1 MAERFIVR
9 RGPSSTT
16 TQAVR
21 LLPGA
26 TRYVLRGSSEV
37 MARAVSALGLPFVP
51 STCRAISDGSRSAL
65 WLGPDELLLLA
76 PEAEQPDCASL
87 LTKALAGAAGSLVDV
102 SHRQCGLELLG
113 AAVESILRTGCPL
126 DLHISA
132 FPVGMCTRT
141 VYAKSEIVLWRTALQ
156 AFHVEVWRSY
166 TEYLTALLAQAT
178 QEYPSIAH

>member
-9 RGPSSTT
+9 RGPLSTT
-16 TQAVR
+16 SQAVR

-26 TRYVLRGSSEV
+26 SRYVLRGTAEV
-37 MARAVSALGLPFVP
+37 MERAVSALGLAFVP
-51 STCRAISDGSRSAL
+51 RTCRAVSDGNRSAL

-76 PEAEQPDCASL
+76 PEAEQAECAAL
-87 LTKALAGAAGSLVDV
+87 LTTALAALAHSLVDV
-102 SHRQCGLELLG
+102 GHRQCSIELLG
-113 AAVESILRTGCPL
+113 ASVEQILRTGCPL

-166 TEYLTALLAQAT
+166 TEYLTALLAHAT

>member
-1 MAERFIVR
+1 
-9 RGPSSTT
+9 
-16 TQAVR
+16 
-21 LLPGA
+21 
-26 TRYVLRGSSEV
+26 VLRGASE
-37 MARAVSALGLPFVP
+37 ALESAVSALGLAFVP
-51 STCRAISDGSRSAL
+51 LACRAVSDGKRSAL

-76 PEAEQPDCASL
+76 PESEQSECSAA
-87 LTKALAGAAGSLVDV
+87 LTGALAIHPHSLVDV
-102 SHRQCGLELLG
+102 SHRQCSIELMG
-113 AAVESILRTGCPL
+113 ASVESILRTGCPL

>member
-9 RGPSSTT
+9 RVPAFTAT
-16 TQAVR
+16 PAVR

-26 TRYVLRGSSEV
+26 SRYVLRGTPETMERAMGALGLAFV
-37 MARAVSALGLPFVP
+37 PRACRAVS
-51 STCRAISDGSRSAL
+51 DGNRSAL

-76 PEAEQPDCASL
+76 PEAEQSECATVLAASL
-87 LTKALAGAAGSLVDV
+87 AGLAHSLVDV
-102 SHRQCGLELLG
+102 SHRQCSIELLG
-113 AAVESILRTGCPL
+113 ASVEPILRTGCPL

-132 FPVGMCTRT
+132 FPVGMFTRT

>member
-1 MAERFIVR
+1 MAERFMLR
-9 RGPSSTT
+9 RGPANTT
-16 TQAVR
+16 AQAIR
-21 LLPGA
+21 LLPSA
-26 TRYVLRGSSEV
+26 SRFVLRGTSEV
-37 MARAVSALGLPFVP
+37 MERAVSALGLAFVP
-51 STCRAISDGSRSAL
+51 RTCRAVSDGTHSAL
-65 WLGPDELLLLA
+65 WLGPDELLLIA
-76 PEAEQPDCASL
+76 PEAEQSDCSAMLSS
-87 LTKALAGAAGSLVDV
+87 ALAGLAHSLVDV
-102 SHRQCGLELLG
+102 SHRQCSIELLG
-113 AAVESILRTGCPL
+113 ASVEPILRTGCPL

>member
-1 MAERFIVR
+1 MAERYVLR
-9 RGPSSTT
+9 RGPTSNT

-21 LLPGA
+21 QLPGA
-26 TRYVLRGSSEV
+26 TRYVLRGPQEILDGAV
-37 MARAVSALGLPFVP
+37 AALGLAFAPRACRAVS
-51 STCRAISDGSRSAL
+51 DGKRSAL

-76 PEAEQPDCASL
+76 PEAEQAECVA
-87 LTKALAGAAGSLVDV
+87 ALSAALGEQAHSLVDV
-102 SHRQCGLELLG
+102 SHRQCSIELMG
-113 AAVESILRTGCPL
+113 ASVESILRTGCPL
-126 DLHISA
+126 DLHIGA

>member
-1 MAERFIVR
+1 MAERFVVR
-9 RGPSSTT
+9 RGPASSG

-26 TRYVLRGSSEV
+26 SRHVLRGAGDV
-37 MARAVSALGLPFVP
+37 MERAVGVFGLPFVP
-51 STCRAISDGSRSAL
+51 RTSRAVSDGAHAAL

-76 PEAEQPDCASL
+76 PEAEQSDCAARLSS
-87 LTKALAGAAGSLVDV
+87 ALNGLAHSLVDV
-102 SHRQCGLELLG
+102 SHRQCSIELFG
-113 AAVESILRTGCPL
+113 ASVEPILRTGCPL
-126 DLHISA
+126 DLHVSA

-156 AFHVEVWRSY
+156 AFHIEVWRSY

>member
-9 RGPSSTT
+9 RGPSFTG

-26 TRYVLRGSSEV
+26 SRYVLRGAPEIMERAMGAMGLAFV
-37 MARAVSALGLPFVP
+37 PRACRAV
-51 STCRAISDGSRSAL
+51 SDGSRSAL

-76 PEAEQPDCASL
+76 PEAEQAECSALLAASL
-87 LTKALAGAAGSLVDV
+87 AGSAHSLVDV
-102 SHRQCGLELLG
+102 SHRQCSIELLG
-113 AAVESILRTGCPL
+113 ASVESILRTGCPL

-141 VYAKSEIVLWRTALQ
+141 VYAKSEIVLWRSALQ

>member
-9 RGPSSTT
+9 RGPISTT
-16 TQAVR
+16 TQALR

-26 TRYVLRGSSEV
+26 SRYVLRGSSEV
-37 MARAVSALGLPFVP
+37 MERAVSALGLPFVP
-51 STCRAISDGSRSAL
+51 RTCRAVSDGTHSAL

-76 PEAEQPDCASL
+76 PEAEQSECMSML
-87 LTKALAGAAGSLVDV
+87 SSALGGVPHSLVDV
-102 SHRQCGLELLG
+102 GHRQCSIELLG
-113 AAVESILRTGCPL
+113 ASVEPILRTGCPL

-141 VYAKSEIVLWRTALQ
+141 LYAKSEIVLWRTALQ

>member
-1 MAERFIVR
+1 MAERFIMR
-9 RGPSSTT
+9 RGPASTAT
-16 TQAVR
+16 PAVR

-26 TRYVLRGSSEV
+26 SRYVLRGPPEV
-37 MARAVSALGLPFVP
+37 MERAVSALGLAFVP
-51 STCRAISDGSRSAL
+51 RTCRAVSDGSRSAL

-76 PEAEQPDCASL
+76 PEAEQSECSAV
-87 LTKALAGAAGSLVDV
+87 LTTALGDVAHSLVDV
-102 SHRQCGLELLG
+102 SHRQCSIELLG
-113 AAVESILRTGCPL
+113 ASVEPILRTGCPL

-156 AFHVEVWRSY
+156 AFYVEVWRSY